1 MPRMGPPSSP
11 KPGPLSPAQRRL
23 IERLQAGAQLRL
35 EPSTGLYMLRG
46 VHDASGTPT
55 KVDTRT
61 VEALLRS
68 GLLSTAISGL
78 CCLEDHGAW
87 NIAEPAPTDNR
98 SASEPPQEDGLDV
111 VEHLPQEVASAAA
124 ITDAFPEA
132 LAMLRPSSAPLPLSA
147 SATAVDQDRKAVAQ
161 WLNEFRRKRNTL
173 AAYAREARR
182 FLLWL
187 HTIDGGTLG
196 SFDREAL
203 DRYVRF
209 LGNPDPSWFAIG
221 PDGWRPLKGPLSPS
235 STRQAIIILQGMYT
249 YLLKARK
256 VADNPISLMLDK
268 GSPAPRAA
276 RPAPSAQ
283 AMARVSAWLPTWC
296 AQATSERERQQ
307 RQRDALMWTWLYWTA
322 ARRFELASATFGQLR
337 PDTIDGQTAWW
348 WEVVGKG
355 DKVERIPLDHQ
366 AIEVLLHHHGLTE
379 DQLIWH
385 TRSHSH
391 ESLWPR
397 LRRGKG
403 GAPLSDDTIYEAVL
417 RVATAAASAAEQL
430 ELSAVDLQ
438 RIAQTTPHHL
448 RAYRNTHMF
457 GKDVPARYVQRLM
470 RHADFETTLLYDH
483 TDDHHFYRAIVGPSE
498 PRLIASEKSDEE
510 GHITRSRSTG

>member
-1 MPRMGPPSSP
+1 MSHTSPS
-11 KPGPLSPAQRRL
+11 KLGPLSHAQRKL
-23 IERLQAGAQLRL
+23 IEHLQTGAQLRL
-35 EPSTGLYMLRG
+35 EQSTGLYMLRG
-46 VHDASGTPT
+46 GAAAPS

-61 VEALLRS
+61 VEALLKS
-68 GLLSTAISGL
+68 GVLSSGISGL
-78 CCLEDHGAW
+78 CCLEDFSAW
-87 NIAEPAPTDNR
+87 NVGDSMRTDKRSTPAPAEENVF
-98 SASEPPQEDGLDV
+98 DV
-111 VEHLPQEVASAAA
+111 VEHLPQDVSPAAF
-124 ITDAFPEA
+124 TEA
-132 LAMLRPSSAPLPLSA
+132 LAMLRPTATTVPLGVST
-147 SATAVDQDRKAVAQ
+147 TAVEQDRKAVAQ

-187 HTIDGGTLG
+187 HTIDGGTLD

-203 DRYVRF
+203 DRYVCF
-209 LGNPDPSWFAIG
+209 LGNPDPGWATPG

-249 YLLKARK
+249 YLVKARK

-283 AMARVSAWLPTWC
+283 AMVRVSAWLPTWC
-296 AQATSERERQQ
+296 SQAESERERQQ

-322 ARRFELASATFGQLR
+322 ARRFELAAATFGQLR

-355 DKVERIPLDHQ
+355 EKVERIPLDHQ
-366 AIEVLLHHHGLTE
+366 AIEALLHHHGITE

-385 TRSHSH
+385 TRSHSQ

-403 GAPLSDDTIYEAVL
+403 CAPLSDDTIYEAVL

-430 ELSAVDLQ
+430 ELSAIDMQ

-457 GKDVPARYVQRLM
+457 GKNVPARFVQRLM
-470 RHADFETTLLYDH
+470 RHADFETTMRYDH
-483 TDDHHFYRAIVGPSE
+483 TDEHHFYRAVVSSPITTD
-498 PRLIASEKSDEE
+498 KSAETNSKLPPQ
-510 GHITRSRSTG
+510 GTI

>member
-1 MPRMGPPSSP
+1 MSHTSSS
-11 KPGPLSPAQRRL
+11 KLGPLSHAQRKL

-35 EPSTGLYMLRG
+35 EQSTGLYMLRG
-46 VHDASGTPT
+46 VHDASGSPT

-68 GLLSTAISGL
+68 GLLSSALSGL
-78 CCLEDHGAW
+78 CYLEDHGAW
-87 NIAEPAPTDNR
+87 NIAEPAPTDNC
-98 SASEPPQEDGLDV
+98 STSEQPQKDALDEVEHPPQD
-111 VEHLPQEVASAAA
+111 VASAAA
-124 ITDAFPEA
+124 FTEA
-132 LAMLRPSSAPLPLSA
+132 LAMLRPSAAPLPLSA
-147 SATAVDQDRKAVAQ
+147 SATAVEQDRKAVAQ

-187 HTIDGGTLG
+187 HTVEGGTLG
-196 SFDREAL
+196 TFDREAL

-209 LGNPDPSWFAIG
+209 LGNPDPSWFTIG

-268 GSPAPRAA
+268 GRPAPRAA

-296 AQATSERERQQ
+296 AQAPSEREHQQ

-337 PDTIDGQTAWW
+337 PDTIDGRTAWW

-355 DKVERIPLDHQ
+355 DKTERIPLDHQ
-366 AIEVLLHHHGLTE
+366 AIDALLHHHGLTE

-385 TRSHSH
+385 TRSHPQ

-397 LRRGKG
+397 LRRGRG
-403 GAPLSDDTIYEAVL
+403 HAPLSDDTIYEAVL
-417 RVATAAASAAEQL
+417 RVATAAASAVEHL
-430 ELSAVDLQ
+430 ELSAIDLQ
-438 RIAQTTPHHL
+438 RIVQTTPHHL

-457 GKDVPARYVQRLM
+457 GKDVPARFVQRLM
-470 RHADFETTLLYDH
+470 RHADFETTMRYDH
-483 TDDHHFYRAIVGPSE
+483 TDEHHFYRAVVSSP
-498 PRLIASEKSDEE
+498 
-510 GHITRSRSTG
+510 ITTDTSAEINSKRPPQGTI

>member
-1 MPRMGPPSSP
+1 MGPPSSS
-11 KPGPLSPAQRRL
+11 KPGPLSPAQRKL
-23 IERLQAGAQLRL
+23 VERLKAGAQLRL
-35 EPSTGLYMLRG
+35 EQSTGLYMLCG

-55 KVDTRT
+55 KVATRT
-61 VEALLRS
+61 VESLLRS
-68 GLLSTAISGL
+68 GLLSTTISGL
-78 CCLEDHGAW
+78 CCLEDHSAW
-87 NIAEPAPTDNR
+87 NIAEPASSDNR
-98 SASEPPQEDGLDV
+98 STPVTSQEDVVKV
-111 VEHLPQEVASAAA
+111 VEHLPQDVASAAA
-124 ITDAFPEA
+124 FTEA
-132 LAMLRPSSAPLPLSA
+132 LAMLRPSAAPLPLSA
-147 SATAVDQDRKAVAQ
+147 SATAVEQDRKVVAQ

-187 HTIDGGTLG
+187 HTVDGGTLC

-209 LGNPDPSWFAIG
+209 LGNPDPSWFTSG

-256 VADNPISLMLDK
+256 VVDNPISLMLDK

-276 RPAPSAQ
+276 RPAPSAL

-296 AQATSERERQQ
+296 AQAPSERERHL

-366 AIEVLLHHHGLTE
+366 AIGALLHHHGLTE

-385 TRSHSH
+385 TRSHPQ

-397 LRRGKG
+397 MRRGKG
-403 GAPLSDDTIYEAVL
+403 VAPLSDDTIYEAVL
-417 RVATAAASAAEQL
+417 RVAAAAALASEQL
-430 ELSAVDLQ
+430 ELSAIDLQ
-438 RIAQTTPHHL
+438 RIEQTTPHHL

-457 GKDVPARYVQRLM
+457 GRDVPARFVQRLM
-470 RHADFETTLLYDH
+470 RHADFETTMRYDH
-483 TDDHHFYRAIVGPSE
+483 TDEHHFYRAIVSSP
-498 PRLIASEKSDEE
+498 LKTDKSPK
-510 GHITRSRSTG
+510 TNS